1 MQYQRTTTNGIAALH
16 LGHPNRQSDAITPE
30 EIEYLLDRYEIVDPF
45 GRLQE
50 VAA

>member
-1 MQYQRTTTNGIAALH
+1 MQYRRTQNAPALH

-45 GRLQE
+45 GQIQGE
-50 VAA
+50 AA